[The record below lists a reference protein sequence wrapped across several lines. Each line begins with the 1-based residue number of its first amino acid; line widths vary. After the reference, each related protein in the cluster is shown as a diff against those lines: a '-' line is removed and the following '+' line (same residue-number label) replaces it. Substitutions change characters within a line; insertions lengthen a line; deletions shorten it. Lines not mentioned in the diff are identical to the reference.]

1 MWAVSLVMLQ
11 VEDIYL
17 SSDLNILIE
26 LGYILRD
33 LSIIDIICKQ
43 SKIGS

>member
-1 MWAVSLVMLQ
+1 VWAVSLVMLQ

-33 LSIIDIICKQ
+33 LSIIDIIF
-43 SKIGS
+43 

>member
-1 MWAVSLVMLQ
+1 MGGHVTNVWAVSLVMLQ

-33 LSIIDIICKQ
+33 LSIIDIIF
-43 SKIGS
+43 

>member
-17 SSDLNILIE
+17 SSDLSILIE
-26 LGYILRD
+26 SGYILRD
-33 LSIIDIICKQ
+33 LSIIDIIF
-43 SKIGS
+43 